1 MSNRQVIQ
9 GVRTGGRSAR
19 VRDAILTAAF
29 GELIDS
35 GYAALS
41 VEGVAARAGVNK
53 TTIYRRWPTLDDL
66 LVDALMEWSHDALPA
81 QDTGSIEA
89 DLLALGRQLADALNG
104 GVGRQVV
111 ALVLTAGLRSAQLR
125 ETTRR
130 YFDHQA
136 ERAIPLIAGAIDR
149 GELPADCDAN
159 ALLTTFRAPLFYRM
173 VTTGDPID
181 EDLITH
187 SVRVTLAAA
196 HAGLLSTDHVI
207 YPKTK

>member
-1 MSNRQVIQ
+1 MANRQVVQ

-19 VRDAILTAAF
+19 VREAILAAAF
-29 GELIDS
+29 SELVDS

-41 VEGVAARAGVNK
+41 VEEVAARAGVNK

-81 QDTGSIEA
+81 QDTGSIEK
-89 DLLALGRQLADALNG
+89 DLLALGRQLADVLNA

-111 ALVLTAGLRSAQLR
+111 TLVLTAGLRSAQLR

-136 ERAIPLIAGAIDR
+136 ERAIPLVAGAIDR

-181 EDLITH
+181 EDLIAH
-187 SVRVTLAAA
+187 SVRITLTAAR
-196 HAGLLSTDHVI
+196 AGLLSS
-207 YPKTK
+207 

>member
-1 MSNRQVIQ
+1 VANRQVVQ

-29 GELIDS
+29 GELVDN

-41 VEGVAARAGVNK
+41 VEAVASRAGVNK

-66 LVDALMEWSHDALPA
+66 LVDALMEWSRDAFPSR
-81 QDTGSIEA
+81 DTGSIET
-89 DLLALGRQLADALNG
+89 DLLALGRQLAEVLNG
-104 GVGRQVV
+104 GVGRQIV

-136 ERAIPLIAGAIDR
+136 ERAIPVVARAIDR
-149 GELPADCDAN
+149 GELPAACDAN

-181 EDLITH
+181 EDLIAH
-187 SVRVTLAAA
+187 SVRITLAAA
-196 HAGLLSTDHVI
+196 RAGLLTS
-207 YPKTK
+207 